1 MDRRH
6 YRPFVKTVASTLW
19 ASSVIVARDLAGR
32 LRPQDVDDVMHRW
45 AEQVYA
51 HGEGRLTTIG
61 ADQYAQAHS
70 GDGIAGRAWV
80 VMTNHQSLL
89 DVPTVVRSFPGRVR
103 MVGKRELSRL
113 PVWGHAMRASGI
125 VFVDRSDRGQSIA
138 ALELAKA
145 QLQGGTSIWIAP
157 EGTRNHGDELGPL
170 KKGGFHLAR
179 QLGIPIAP
187 GWIEG
192 TRHIVSPDSF
202 GVHLHGHVTVR
213 WGAPIDTSGVSEDEL
228 PALMQQVRC
237 SLLALQA
244 QSRSVGAG

>member
-1 MDRRH
+1 MARRH

-19 ASSVIVARDLAGR
+19 ASSAIVVRDLLGR
-32 LRPQDVDDVMHRW
+32 LQPQDVDDIMHRW
-45 AEQVYA
+45 ADQVYEN
-51 HGEGRLTTIG
+51 GEGTLTTIG
-61 ADQYAQAHS
+61 AEQYAAARPH
-70 GDGIAGRAWV
+70 DGVAGRAYV

-89 DVPTVVRSFPGRVR
+89 DVPSVVRSFPGRVR

-138 ALELAKA
+138 ALELAKT

-179 QLGIPIAP
+179 QLGVPIAP
-187 GWIEG
+187 AWIEG

-202 GVHLHGHVTVR
+202 GVHLHGSVSVR
-213 WGAPIDTSGVSEDEL
+213 WGAPIDTSDVDEAGL
-228 PALMQQVRC
+228 PALMERVRA
-237 SLLALQA
+237 SLLELQA
-244 QSRSVGAG
+244 KSRAQP